1 MALSTTFRTT
11 CSRLTSFPARNPFIF
26 GVGVSCV
33 KTSFSDLLV
42 QKVVERRETIDWKRN
57 AAFGCFGFFYLG
69 MVQYG
74 LYVTAFGR
82 LFPSAAKFA
91 AKPLKQKIKDTK
103 GMFQVGLQVFLDQCV
118 HHPFM
123 YFPAFYCTKELV
135 MSEKPDLMNALSKYG
150 ENMKDDLLALWKI
163 WVPAM
168 VLNFSF
174 MPMYARIPFAAGVS
188 LIWTC
193 ILSSMRGGDV
203 VHENEIA
210 GGAITG
216 ATMSL
221 LKEGFTEFFQSP
233 VDLDKNMAHFSISA
247 SGLDR
252 PGWVALLSRAVAEDG
267 GNVTHSKMVRLGQDF
282 IILMHVAVP
291 PEKLRNLVKSLAQNK
306 ELKPLNIQTTHLS
319 RRSTGKF
326 VQPRHGLRI
335 HSIGED
341 RPGILAS
348 LSEAINEK
356 GMSIENVS
364 TELRMGKNGRRNFVI
379 DMECTTCR
387 EWDRDNIEET
397 TEDFARLKKKLKLDI
412 IDVRIAEVQVQMR

>member
-1 MALSTTFRTT
+1 M
-11 CSRLTSFPARNPFIF
+11 
-26 GVGVSCV
+26 
-33 KTSFSDLLV
+33 
-42 QKVVERRETIDWKRN
+42 
-57 AAFGCFGFFYLG
+57 AFGCFGFFYLG

-82 LFPSAAKFA
+82 LFPNASKFA
-91 AKPLKQKIKDTK
+91 AKSLNQKIKDTK
-103 GMFQVGLQVFLDQCV
+103 GMMQVGMQVFLDQCI

-135 MSEKPDLMNALSKYG
+135 MSEKPDLMNALSTYG
-150 ENMKDDLLALWKI
+150 ENMKDDLVALWKI

-168 VLNFSF
+168 ALNFSF

-203 VHENEIA
+203 IHENDIA
-210 GGAITG
+210 GGAVTG
-216 ATMSL
+216 ATLNLM
-221 LKEGFTEFFQSP
+221 KEGLTDLFQSP
-233 VDLDKNMAHFSISA
+233 VDLDKNLAHFSISA
-247 SGLDR
+247 SGVDR
-252 PGWVALLSRAVAEDG
+252 PGWVALLSRVVAEDG
-267 GNVTHSKMVRLGQDF
+267 GNVTHSKMVRLGEDF

-291 PEKLRNLVKSLAQNK
+291 PEKRRKLIKALAQNK
-306 ELKPLNIQTTHLS
+306 ELKPLNIQTSQLS

-326 VQPRHGLRI
+326 EQPCLGLRI

-348 LSEAINEK
+348 LSEAIAEK

-364 TELRMGKNGRRNFVI
+364 TEIRMGKNGRRKFII
-379 DMECTTCR
+379 DMECTSSSQ
-387 EWDRDNIEET
+387 WDRDGISEA
-397 TEDFARLKKKLKLDI
+397 TEDLSRLKDDLQLDV
-412 IDVRIAEVQVQMR
+412 IDVRITNVQAK

>member
-1 MALSTTFRTT
+1 MALSATFRTT
-11 CSRLTSFPARNPFIF
+11 CSRLSSIPAQNPFTF
-26 GVGVSCV
+26 GVGISCV
-33 KTSFSDLLV
+33 KTCFSDILV
-42 QKVVERRETIDWKRN
+42 QKAVERREKIDWKRN
-57 AAFGCFGFFYLG
+57 MAFGCFGFFYLG

-82 LFPSAAKFA
+82 LFPNASKFA
-91 AKPLKQKIKDTK
+91 AKSLNQKIKDTK
-103 GMFQVGLQVFLDQCV
+103 GMMQVGMQVFLDQCI

-135 MSEKPDLMNALSKYG
+135 MSEKPDLMNALSTYG
-150 ENMKDDLLALWKI
+150 ENMKDDLVALWKI

-168 VLNFSF
+168 ALNFSF

-203 VHENEIA
+203 IHENDIA
-210 GGAITG
+210 GGAVTG
-216 ATMSL
+216 ATLNLM
-221 LKEGFTEFFQSP
+221 KEGLTDLFQSP
-233 VDLDKNMAHFSISA
+233 VDLDKNLAHFSISA
-247 SGLDR
+247 SGVDR
-252 PGWVALLSRAVAEDG
+252 PGWVALLSRVVAEDG
-267 GNVTHSKMVRLGQDF
+267 GNVTHSKMVRLGEDF

-291 PEKLRNLVKSLAQNK
+291 PEKRRKLIKALAQNK
-306 ELKPLNIQTTHLS
+306 ELKPLNIQTSQLS

-326 VQPRHGLRI
+326 EQPCLGLRI

-348 LSEAINEK
+348 LSEAIAEK

-364 TELRMGKNGRRNFVI
+364 TEIRMGKNGRRKFII
-379 DMECTTCR
+379 DMECTSSSQ
-387 EWDRDNIEET
+387 WDRDGISEA
-397 TEDFARLKKKLKLDI
+397 TEDLSRLKDDLQLDV
-412 IDVRIAEVQVQMR
+412 IDVRITNVQAK